1 MRKVLVTDGR
11 SRASLAIIR
20 ALGKK
25 GIEVTVGEA
34 FDCPSFH
41 SRYTSE
47 RLLYPPP
54 DKQPDLF
61 IEHMLKLVRNGD
73 YDAIIPV
80 RDDITLLLAKNREIF
95 SQYVNIAVAD
105 YETVCIGRDKAQTI
119 KVALDNNV
127 PCPKTYFPE
136 KPGDLIQL
144 KDGLGYPLLI
154 KPKES
159 SGSRGIVVVN
169 SFEELLNEYEKVQS
183 RFGPAIVQEFI
194 PYGGA
199 YGVSM
204 LFNRGDP
211 RAIFAHKRLRQYPAS
226 GGPSTLRESIR
237 YPEIE
242 EYATRLLKKLNWH
255 GVAMVEFRVDSRTNE
270 PKLMEINPRF
280 WGSLQLSIHSGVNFP
295 HLLYEMAMQGDV
307 EPVFE
312 YEVGKK
318 VRWLLPGDI
327 LWFLSTPNKLKSLPE
342 FLKFRGMGYDI
353 LSLDDPLPAISYV
366 FYSARSLAMK
376 ERRTHVFKRGWTNKP
391 EKNQKGE

>member
-25 GIEVTVGEA
+25 GIKTTVGEA
-34 FDCPSFH
+34 FDCPSFY
-41 SRYTSE
+41 SKYSSE

-54 DKQPDLF
+54 DEQPDLF

-80 RDDITLLLAKNREIF
+80 RDDITLLLAKNRDIF

-105 YETVCIGRDKAQTI
+105 YETVCIGRDKSQTI
-119 KVALDNNV
+119 KVALENNV

-136 KPGDLIQL
+136 KPSELIQL
-144 KDGLGYPLLI
+144 KDKLEYPLLI

-169 SFEELLNEYEKVQS
+169 SFEELLNEYDKVQS
-183 RFGPAIVQEFI
+183 LFGPAIVQEFI

-204 LFNRGDP
+204 LFNRGNP
-211 RAIFAHKRLRQYPAS
+211 RAIFTHKRLRQYPES

-255 GVAMVEFRVDSRTNE
+255 GVAMVEFRVDARTNE

-295 HLLYEMAMQGDV
+295 HLLYEMAMYGDV

-318 VRWLLPGDI
+318 VRWFLPGDI
-327 LWFLSTPNKLKSLPE
+327 LWFLSTPNKLKSFSE

-366 FYSARSLAMK
+366 FYSVRSLAMK
-376 ERRTHVFKRGWTNKP
+376 ERRTHVFKRGWTNKQI
-391 EKNQKGE
+391 KKRKGE